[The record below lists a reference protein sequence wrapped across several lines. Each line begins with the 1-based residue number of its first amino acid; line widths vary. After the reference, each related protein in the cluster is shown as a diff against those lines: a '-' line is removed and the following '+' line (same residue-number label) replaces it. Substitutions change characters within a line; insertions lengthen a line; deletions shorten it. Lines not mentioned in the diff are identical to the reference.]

1 MSRTESFVPALAF
14 DWLTPLYDPIVRVT
28 SRETAFKSRLLAQ
41 AAPGP
46 SERIL
51 DLGCGTGTLALEV
64 KHRQPEADVLG
75 LDADPSV
82 VSRART
88 KAKDAGLAVRFEKG
102 RADDLPFPDQS
113 FDKVLSTLFFHHLD
127 RATRE
132 RTAGEIFRVL
142 RPGGELHVAD
152 WGQPRGLLGS
162 ALFLSVRLLD
172 GFEQTADNAKGR
184 LPELF
189 SAAELDTRRRGRLQT
204 AVGTV
209 AFFSATRPRAD

>member
-14 DWLTPLYDPIVRVT
+14 DRLTPLYDPIVRVT

-41 AAPGP
+41 AAAGPGE
-46 SERIL
+46 SVL

-64 KHRQPEADVLG
+64 KRRQPGAEVLG
-75 LDADPSV
+75 LDADPSILR
-82 VSRART
+82 RART
-88 KAKDAGLAVRFEKG
+88 KAQDAGLAVRFQEG
-102 RADDLPFPDQS
+102 RADDLPFPEQC

-132 RTAGEIFRVL
+132 RTAREISRVL

-152 WGQPRGLLGS
+152 WGQPRGLLGP

-172 GFEQTADNAKGR
+172 GLDQTADNAKGR
-184 LPELF
+184 LPQLF
-189 SAAELDTRRRGRLQT
+189 SAAGLDTRTRGRLQT

-209 AFFSATRPRAD
+209 AFVSATRPRAG